1 MNRFAMSNENDIKQN
16 YSLSQKEMTS
26 VDNYRKLRET
36 SVLTVMF
43 TDIKGFTDLTEE
55 KGEIFSTKV
64 RKTHNNILIP
74 IIEKNNEGL
83 IVKHIGDSIM
93 AVFSEPSTAVERAIK
108 IQQELNKYNKQNLDD
123 VNLEVRIGLHMGQI
137 AIENDINLDLFGR
150 HVNRASRVEGLADG
164 KQIFM
169 TYPVFDSAHGWIEQ
183 HKIGNIS
190 WKKHGA
196 YFLKG
201 IKEPID
207 IYEVADTSI
216 LKPKPPQKGKKKR
229 GIPKI
234 GILISLILLGI
245 VLSFA
250 IMQFQ
255 KIQVT
260 LIEFWPE
267 KVYFNKSG
275 EKLLLDDDP
284 IGKNR
289 ILLNKIKRGDY
300 LIYYNVSRM
309 VRYYA
314 PISIKRGKNNID
326 PDFKEHRIPST
337 YRTIS
342 LNEKNQFKNEI
353 FANKTAEYSL
363 FNIKN
368 EKIQYKAYLGI
379 SIKGEKNAS
388 GKFEFIAEWTIDL
401 NGENVCSGTKTSS
414 KELKEKFVIFED
426 DLHFYEI
433 ILNLCVGTKHNYANI
448 EITPSFKT
456 VSKTE

>member
-1 MNRFAMSNENDIKQN
+1 MVKNGIKQN
-16 YSLSQKEMTS
+16 YSLSQKELKS

-43 TDIKGFTDLTEE
+43 TDIKGFTDITEE
-55 KGEIFSTKV
+55 KGEIFSAKV
-64 RKTHNNILIP
+64 RKTHNSILIP
-74 IIEKNNEGL
+74 IIEENNEGL

-93 AVFSEPSTAVERAIK
+93 AVFSEPSTAVARAIK
-108 IQQELNKYNKQNLDD
+108 IQQALNKFNKQNSDD
-123 VNLEVRIGLHMGQI
+123 INLEVRIGLHMGQI

-164 KQIFM
+164 KQIYM
-169 TYPVFDSAHGWIEQ
+169 TYPVFDSAHGWIDQ
-183 HKIGNIS
+183 HKIGDIS

-207 IYEVADTSI
+207 IYEVADNSI
-216 LKPKPPQKGKKKR
+216 LKPKPPQKGRKKR

-234 GILISLILLGI
+234 GVLLSLIFLGV

-255 KIQVT
+255 KTQVW
-260 LIEFWPE
+260 LLEFCPE
-267 KVYFNKSG
+267 NVYFNRSG
-275 EKLLLDDDP
+275 EKLLLNDNSV
-284 IGKNR
+284 GKSR
-289 ILLNKIKRGDY
+289 KILNKIKRGNY

-314 PISIKRGKNNID
+314 PITIKRGKNYIK
-326 PDFKEHRIPST
+326 PDFIEHRLPSV

-353 FANKTAEYSL
+353 FVNRTAEYIL
-363 FNIKN
+363 FNTNNQEILF
-368 EKIQYKAYLGI
+368 EADIDI
-379 SIKGEKNAS
+379 SLKGERTTS
-388 GKFEFIAEWTIDL
+388 GEYTFNAEWTIDL
-401 NGENVCSGTKTSS
+401 NGKNVCFGTKTSS
-414 KELKEKFVIFED
+414 KEFKERFVIYED
-426 DLHFYEI
+426 KLHYYEV
-433 ILNLCVGTKHNYANI
+433 ILNLCVGTNKNNANI
-448 EITPSFKT
+448 EITPSLK
-456 VSKTE
+456 KRIHN

>member
-1 MNRFAMSNENDIKQN
+1 MAIENGIKQN
-16 YSLSQKEMTS
+16 YSLSKKELIS
-26 VDNYRKLRET
+26 VDNYRKIRET

-64 RKTHNNILIP
+64 RKIHNSILIP
-74 IIEKNNEGL
+74 IIEENSEGL

-93 AVFSEPSTAVERAIK
+93 AVFSEPSTAVIQAIK
-108 IQQELNKYNKQNLDD
+108 IQQALNKFNKQNPDD
-123 VNLEVRIGLHMGQI
+123 INLEVRIGLHMGQI

-164 KQIFM
+164 KQVYM
-169 TYPVFDSAHGWIEQ
+169 TYPVFDSARGWIEL
-183 HKIGNIS
+183 HKAGDIS

-207 IYEVADTSI
+207 IYEVADTTI
-216 LKPKPPQKGKKKR
+216 IKPKPPQKGRKKR
-229 GIPKI
+229 AVPKI
-234 GILISLILLGI
+234 GIILSLIILGV

-255 KIQVT
+255 KIQVK

-267 KVYFNKSG
+267 IVYFNKSG
-275 EKLLLDDDP
+275 EKLLLDDGP

-300 LIYYNVSRM
+300 LIYYDVSRM

-314 PISIKRGKNNID
+314 PISVRRGKNNIN
-326 PDFKEHRIPST
+326 PDFKEYRLPSI

-342 LNEKNQFKNEI
+342 LNEKNKYKDELI
-353 FANKTAEYSL
+353 ANRTTEYSL
-363 FNIKN
+363 FDIDNK
-368 EKIQYKAYLGI
+368 EIQYKAILEV
-379 SIKGEKNAS
+379 SIKGIENTS
-388 GKFEFIAEWTIDL
+388 GKFEFTAEWKIDL
-401 NGENVCSGTKTSS
+401 NGENVCIGTKTSS
-414 KELKEKFVIFED
+414 IELKERFVIYEEE
-426 DLHFYEI
+426 LHFYEI
-433 ILNLCVGTKHNYANI
+433 ILNLCVGTKQNYANV

-456 VSKTE
+456 VSPTK